1 MKLTIE
7 VVISIALYWS
17 KFLSKQDENKKIKNE
32 FSKVYEDLLKNE
44 NKIMNEINSNQGK
57 SIDLNGYYKTDNSII
72 NKIMRPSITLNN
84 IIDNI

>member
-1 MKLTIE
+1 M
-7 VVISIALYWS
+7 
-17 KFLSKQDENKKIKNE
+17 
-32 FSKVYEDLLKNE
+32 KNE
-44 NKIMNEINSNQGK
+44 NKIMKEINSNQGK